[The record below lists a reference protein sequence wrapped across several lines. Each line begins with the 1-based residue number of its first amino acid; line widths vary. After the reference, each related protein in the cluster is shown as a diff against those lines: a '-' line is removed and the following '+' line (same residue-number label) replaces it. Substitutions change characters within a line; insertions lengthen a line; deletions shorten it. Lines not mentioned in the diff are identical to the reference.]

1 MNRIRLTIVC
11 LLLLSGHLSAQDFIT
26 RGKIEY
32 EVKMNNKRIYT
43 DAQRANNSWIASKPE
58 FDIYYRE
65 LVFAGNQLLY
75 IPGRRGTV
83 TYNPSDNSLYTDL
96 DSRQIIS
103 KQSFINEPY
112 LFEDSVRPV
121 KWKIENEIRKIAG
134 FDCRKAIGVIHD
146 SVYVVAFY
154 CPEIV
159 PQGGPEFFTG
169 LPGMILGLAIPR
181 YFTTWFATKIE
192 LASIDESKILPPTV
206 KKSKQYTKKEM
217 AAVLSKKYK
226 ETGRWKNEDPARA
239 MRELN
244 RYTF

>member
-1 MNRIRLTIVC
+1 MNRLLFIVSY
-11 LLLLSGHLSAQDFIT
+11 LLLMAAAASAQDFIT

-32 EVKMNNKRIYT
+32 EVKRNNKRIYT
-43 DAQRANNSWIASKPE
+43 DAERARDSWIAGKPE

-75 IPGRRGTV
+75 TPGRRGTL
-83 TYNPSDNSLYTDL
+83 TYSPGDNTLYTDL
-96 DSRQIIS
+96 DSRQTIS
-103 KQSFINEPY
+103 KQSFLTDPY
-112 LFEDSVRPV
+112 LLADSVRPV

-134 FDCRKAIGVIHD
+134 FDCRKAVGIIQD

-169 LPGMILGLAIPR
+169 LPGLILGLAIPR
-181 YFTTWFATKIE
+181 YFTTWFATKVE
-192 LASIDESKILPPTV
+192 LASIDESAIAAPTV
-206 KKSKQYTKKEM
+206 KKSKQYNKTEL
-217 AAVLSKKYK
+217 AGILSKKYK
-226 ETGRWKNEDPARA
+226 EAGYWKNEDLPKA
-239 MRELN
+239 MKELD

>member
-1 MNRIRLTIVC
+1 MSRLLFIVSY
-11 LLLLSGHLSAQDFIT
+11 LLLMAASVSAQDFIT

-32 EVKMNNKRIYT
+32 EVKRNNKRIYT
-43 DAQRANNSWIASKPE
+43 DAERATNSWIAGKPE

-75 IPGRRGTV
+75 MPGRRGTL
-83 TYNPSDNSLYTDL
+83 TYTPGDNSLYTDL
-96 DSRQIIS
+96 DTRQTIS
-103 KQSFINEPY
+103 KQSFIMEPY
-112 LFEDSVRPV
+112 LLADSVRPV
-121 KWKIENEIRKIAG
+121 KWKIDNEIRKIAG
-134 FDCRKAIGVIHD
+134 LDCRKAVGIIQD

-181 YFTTWFATKIE
+181 YFTTWFATKVE
-192 LASIDESKILPPTV
+192 LASIDESAIAPPTL
-206 KKSKQYTKKEM
+206 KKSKQYNKMEL
-217 AAVLSKKYK
+217 AGILSKKYK
-226 ETGRWKNEDPARA
+226 EAGWWKSEDFQRA
-239 MRELN
+239 LKELD